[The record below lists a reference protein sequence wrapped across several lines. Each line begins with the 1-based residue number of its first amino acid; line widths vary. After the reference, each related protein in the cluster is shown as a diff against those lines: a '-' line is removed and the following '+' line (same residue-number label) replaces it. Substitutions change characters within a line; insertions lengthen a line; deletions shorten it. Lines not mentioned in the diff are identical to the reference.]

1 MLFSIFAETECKMLL
16 IADSGS
22 TKTAWRLADDNKKI
36 YHFLT
41 DGLNPYFKSQGEI
54 VEEIETALI
63 PNFPQGTKITQVYFY
78 GAGCSSQGKCELMK
92 DALLQCFP
100 RAKAIINHDIL
111 GAARA
116 ACANTEGIVCIL
128 GTGSNSC
135 FYDGQKIVTIIG
147 GLGYILGDEG
157 SGSHLGKNMLEAYLN
172 REMPE
177 DLANKFKDAYHLT
190 KEEIEKRVY
199 EKPEANRFLA
209 SFSRFIGENI
219 QQPYLAS
226 LVESCFD
233 IFLEKHVC
241 RYPDYTKKQ
250 VHFIG
255 SVAYNYAE
263 ILRKSAHKK
272 HIIIGKILPYPV
284 EELMLF
290 HLAR

>member
-1 MLFSIFAETECKMLL
+1 MVFSIFAETVVNMLL

-22 TKTAWRLADDNKKI
+22 TKTSWRLADDNKKI

-41 DGLNPYFKSQGEI
+41 DGLNPYFKSHGEI
-54 VEEIETALI
+54 VEEIETVLV
-63 PNFPQGTKITQVYFY
+63 PQFPQGAKITRIYFY
-78 GAGCSSQGKCELMK
+78 GAGCSSQNKCELVQ

-100 RAKAIINHDIL
+100 GAKATINHDIL
-111 GAARA
+111 GAAHA

-135 FYDGQKIVTIIG
+135 LYDGQKIVNVIG

-157 SGSHLGKNMLEAYLN
+157 SGSHLGKNLIEAYLN
-172 REMPE
+172 KELPQELSKAFDNM
-177 DLANKFKDAYHLT
+177 YHLT

-199 EKPEANRFLA
+199 EKPQANRFLA
-209 SFSRFIGENI
+209 SFSKFIGEHK
-219 QQPYLAS
+219 QDSYLS
-226 LVESCFD
+226 KMVEGCFD
-233 IFLEKHVC
+233 VFLEKHVC
-241 RYPDYTKKQ
+241 RYPDFAKKQ

-263 ILRKSAHKK
+263 ILRKSALKK
-272 HIIIGKILPYPV
+272 GITIGKILPYPV

-290 HLAR
+290 HLSR

>member
-1 MLFSIFAETECKMLL
+1 MLL

-22 TKTAWRLADDNKKI
+22 TKTSWRLADENKKI

-54 VEEIETALI
+54 VEELKSALI
-63 PNFPQGTKITQVYFY
+63 PLFPNDVKVTQIYFY
-78 GAGCSSQGKCELMK
+78 GAGCSSSSKCELVNE
-92 DALLQCFP
+92 ALMQCFP
-100 RAKAIINHDIL
+100 GAKAMISHDIL

-116 ACANTEGIVCIL
+116 ACANSEGIVCIL

-135 FYDGQKIVTIIG
+135 LYDGQKIVSVIG

-157 SGSHLGKNMLEAYLN
+157 SGSHLGKNLMEAFLN
-172 REMPE
+172 RELPE
-177 DLANKFKDAYHLT
+177 ELAKAFTEKYHLT

-209 SFSRFIGENI
+209 SFSRFIGEHK
-219 QQPYLAS
+219 QHPYFAAMI
-226 LVESCFD
+226 EQCFD

-241 RYPDYTKKQ
+241 RYPDYEHKQ

-255 SVAYNYAE
+255 SIAYNYTDF
-263 ILRKSAHKK
+263 LRKSAQKK
-272 HIIIGKILPYPV
+272 NISIGKILPYPI
-284 EELMLF
+284 EELTLF
-290 HLAR
+290 HLAK

>member
-1 MLFSIFAETECKMLL
+1 MLL

-22 TKTAWRLADDNKKI
+22 TKTSWRLADENKKI

-54 VEEIETALI
+54 VEEIRSALI
-63 PNFPQGTKITQVYFY
+63 PSLPHGAVVTQIYFY
-78 GAGCSSQGKCELMK
+78 GAGCSSSSKCELIK

-100 RAKAIINHDIL
+100 KASAKIDHDIL
-111 GAARA
+111 GAAHA
-116 ACANTEGIVCIL
+116 ACATSEGIVCIL

-135 FYDGQKIVTIIG
+135 LYDGEKIMSVIG

-157 SGSHLGKNMLEAYLN
+157 SGSHLGKNLLEAYLN
-172 REMPE
+172 HELPE
-177 DLANKFKDAYHLT
+177 ELAKKFKDTYHLT

-209 SFSRFIGENI
+209 SFSRFIGEHK
-219 QQPYLAS
+219 QHPYFA
-226 LVESCFD
+226 EMIEKCFD
-233 IFLEKHVC
+233 SFFEKHVC
-241 RYPDYTKKQ
+241 RYPDYTQKQ

-255 SVAYNYAE
+255 SIAYNYTDL
-263 ILRKSAHKK
+263 LRKTAQKR
-272 HIIIGKILPYPV
+272 HINIGKILPYPI

-290 HLAR
+290 HLAK